1 MAATVWVPH
10 GARGDRGH
18 LRSWSPVDRGGSQD
32 LRSVSVDFPRPRDLS
47 SNCLCSHCPLV
58 LARYGPLPVPQALA
72 PQGPPSWLP
81 SESLTTA
88 QLLLPCYSG
97 VVCLPWHCFLCP
109 LEGQPRED
117 EPGTCQCTSEHRGTT
132 GTPQATSWCRQVE
145 MRLQLWVQ
153 GRWPRAAGKG
163 VLQGVF
169 QGGEVGG
176 SAGL

>member
-1 MAATVWVPH
+1 MVPS
-10 GARGDRGH
+10 GQRRE
-18 LRSWSPVDRGGSQD
+18 
-32 LRSVSVDFPRPRDLS
+32 PRPEISKCGLPEAAGSVLKLPLLTLS
-47 SNCLCSHCPLV
+47 PGAGTLRASACSSSAC
-58 LARYGPLPVPQALA
+58 

-109 LEGQPRED
+109 LEGEPRED
-117 EPGTCQCTSEHRGTT
+117 EPGTCQCTSEHRGST

-145 MRLQLWVQ
+145 MRLRLWVQ